1 MVTRGADGCSVY
13 TTDGRIDVAGFPAE
27 EIDPT
32 GAGDCFDAGF
42 ITALLEGKTV
52 AEAAQLG
59 NACGALTV
67 NAKGPMAGA
76 KGRAEVERFI
86 LGVELVRI
94 RK

>member
-1 MVTRGADGCSVY
+1 M
-13 TTDGRIDVAGFPAE
+13 
-27 EIDPT
+27 
-32 GAGDCFDAGF
+32 
-42 ITALLEGKTV
+42 

-86 LGVELVRI
+86 RESN
-94 RK
+94 